1 MRLPDLGVGVGWGGD
16 TGVPVGTRASGGV
29 PGMSLY

>member
-1 MRLPDLGVGVGWGGD
+1 MSDEIAWLWGRGD

-29 PGMSLY
+29 PGMSLS

>member
-1 MRLPDLGVGVGWGGD
+1 MGLPDLGVGGVGGD